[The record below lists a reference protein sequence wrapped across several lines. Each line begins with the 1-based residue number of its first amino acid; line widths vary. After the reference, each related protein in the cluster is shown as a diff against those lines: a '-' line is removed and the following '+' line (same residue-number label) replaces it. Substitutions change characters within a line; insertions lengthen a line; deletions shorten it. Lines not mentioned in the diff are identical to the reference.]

1 MAAFLG
7 NLRNVVIASFV
18 LAILLIGVYCATQGF
33 DGPAF
38 ELFTLRWLHIAC
50 GVMWIG
56 LLWYFNFVQIPTMPK
71 VPAELKGGVT
81 GYIAPAALF
90 WFRWGAMG
98 TIFFGIVLALRNH
111 YLLEAYTLD
120 LSEGAAGWPM
130 VPKYLAIG
138 IGMWLGTIMWF
149 NVWFVIWPN
158 QQKALNIGGKYPNL
172 PADGEGRRR
181 QDRDD
186 LQPHQHAAVDP
197 HAVQHGGGGPSVLSS
212 RSNRL
217 KQKAVRDR
225 CGRPFSFGFDGRRSQ
240 PTALPHRCA
249 PPIPTAISPPCSRR
263 RRMRPF
269 LFALYAFN
277 AEVARVAETVRE
289 PMLGAI
295 RLEWWRETAEGAAK
309 GAPRNHDVAR
319 GLAALF
325 AERGVALAD
334 LEALIAA
341 RAFDSSADHFADFA
355 ALEAYVD
362 ATSGAVMRLAAAILG
377 GDPGCWSRAKRGWPM
392 AWPDC
397 CGRCRSTTAAT
408 SSICRWICCRRC
420 M

>member
-18 LAILLIGVYCATQGF
+18 LAILLVGVYCATQGF

-38 ELFTLRWLHIAC
+38 ELFVLRWLHITC

-120 LSEGAAGWPM
+120 LSEGTAGWPM

-158 QQKALNIGGKYPNL
+158 QQKALNIDNAYPDLTKDVRASAGKTAGMFSRVNTL
-172 PADGEGRRR
+172 
-181 QDRDD
+181 
-186 LQPHQHAAVDP
+186 
-197 HAVQHGGGGPSVLSS
+197 LS
-212 RSNRL
+212 
-217 KQKAVRDR
+217 
-225 CGRPFSFGFDGRRSQ
+225 
-240 PTALPHRCA
+240 
-249 PPIPTAISPPCSRR
+249 I
-263 RRMRPF
+263 
-269 LFALYAFN
+269 
-277 AEVARVAETVRE
+277 
-289 PMLGAI
+289 PMLFCMVGAS
-295 RLEWWRETAEGAAK
+295 
-309 GAPRNHDVAR
+309 H
-319 GLAALF
+319 LA
-325 AERGVALAD
+325 
-334 LEALIAA
+334 
-341 RAFDSSADHFADFA
+341 
-355 ALEAYVD
+355 
-362 ATSGAVMRLAAAILG
+362 
-377 GDPGCWSRAKRGWPM
+377 
-392 AWPDC
+392 
-397 CGRCRSTTAAT
+397 
-408 SSICRWICCRRC
+408 
-420 M
+420 